1 MKRRAIFLD
10 VDGTYVNDRGVVPAS
25 ARAAVGILQGLAYP
39 AGRPQQLAQA
49 TLRVIAIRTA
59 LADAIAELGAA

>member
-1 MKRRAIFLD
+1 MGDLLPRLP
-10 VDGTYVNDRGVVPAS
+10 VSLQGS
-25 ARAAVGILQGLAYP
+25 LQGLAYP